1 MPDDLFSGKNLC
13 YYRVKMIC
21 RPILFVSPEKKSF
34 FLFHFILLSI
44 CNPCNVQAMEA
55 LLKLIRFNS
64 AQDGCCKW
72 LMTYIGDVGVRVYI
86 KLSTQTN
93 KFGCLCVVY
102 VVCVVCVVCVVF
114 FLIDQLCM
122 CVQQNDNHTFTYI
135 VLSKSKVKTSKHSK
149 TLNWPLKPLF
159 QICSQNAKSV
169 RFWHNE
175 NNYTYVGS
183 CCRRSSFQTF
193 VRSCPCIWRTCDL
206 WILYILG
213 IYAR

>member
-114 FLIDQLCM
+114 FLSINFV
-122 CVQQNDNHTFTYI
+122 CVYNRMTITLLHTSFCQK
-135 VLSKSKVKTSKHSK
+135 VLVKTSKH
-149 TLNWPLKPLF
+149 
-159 QICSQNAKSV
+159 
-169 RFWHNE
+169 
-175 NNYTYVGS
+175 
-183 CCRRSSFQTF
+183 
-193 VRSCPCIWRTCDL
+193 
-206 WILYILG
+206 
-213 IYAR
+213 